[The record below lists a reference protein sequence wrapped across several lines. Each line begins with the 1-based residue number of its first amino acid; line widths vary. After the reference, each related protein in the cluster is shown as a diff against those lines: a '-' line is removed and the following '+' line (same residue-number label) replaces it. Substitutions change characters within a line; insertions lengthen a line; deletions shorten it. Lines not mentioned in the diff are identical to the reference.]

1 MALVFAAFVVACS
14 LAAGTTAA
22 ARHLNEASS
31 DQHTEATGT
40 QQPVA
45 EESHQPAEAGHEAP
59 QGEHAAPAEHGSSIW
74 SVVAKLLNFAI
85 LAGTL
90 VYFLRT
96 PLSAY
101 MRDRAATI
109 RQDLV
114 TARQMKVDAQT
125 QLDEIDARMKAL
137 PAELEALKT
146 RGAREIAAEEQR
158 ILRTA
163 EAERE
168 RLLDQTRR
176 ELDLQLRTAKRELVA
191 HAADLAVNLASD
203 RIKGSI
209 TQEDHE
215 RLAARYIR
223 DVSESGGAS

>member
-1 MALVFAAFVVACS
+1 
-14 LAAGTTAA
+14 
-22 ARHLNEASS
+22 
-31 DQHTEATGT
+31 
-40 QQPVA
+40 
-45 EESHQPAEAGHEAP
+45 
-59 QGEHAAPAEHGSSIW
+59 
-74 SVVAKLLNFAI
+74 
-85 LAGTL
+85 
-90 VYFLRT
+90 
-96 PLSAY
+96 

-114 TARQMKVDAQT
+114 TARQMKADAQS

-158 ILRTA
+158 ILHTA

-176 ELDLQLRTAKRELVA
+176 DLDLQLRTAKRELVR

-209 TQEDHE
+209 TREDHD
-215 RLAARYIR
+215 RLSARYIR
-223 DVSESGGAS
+223 DVSEGGGAS